1 MEESDT
7 AHQSLIEETSN
18 DRAVRNGH
26 RLQRGLVVLPYGL
39 SLRKAGVGPSKGFI
53 EMTTVV
59 SSHRTGYRIE
69 H

>member
-7 AHQSLIEETSN
+7 ADQSLIEASSN

-26 RLQRGLVVLPYGL
+26 RLQGGLVVLPYGL

-53 EMTTVV
+53 EMTKVM
-59 SSHRTGYRIE
+59 SLHRTGYRIE

>member
-1 MEESDT
+1 MEESDS

-26 RLQRGLVVLPYGL
+26 RLQGGLVVLPYGL

-53 EMTTVV
+53 EMTTVL
-59 SSHRTGYRIE
+59 SLHRTGYRIE

>member
-7 AHQSLIEETSN
+7 ADQSLIEASSN

-26 RLQRGLVVLPYGL
+26 QLQGGLVVLPYRL

-53 EMTTVV
+53 EMTTVL
-59 SSHRTGYRIE
+59 SLHRTGYRIE